1 MKRLIIIDDE
11 PIARDALRSLLA
23 VHLDIEV
30 VGEAGTLT
38 DARLQLAR
46 SGYDLVLLDIQLRG
60 GSGFDLVP
68 LVRPGARIIFV
79 TAHDE
84 HAVRAFTVNALD
96 YLLKP
101 VVPERLAVALA
112 RLAPDSQ
119 PSSLNSQLAPLPA
132 PLSPLLL
139 EDRVHLKLGGGT
151 ERFVR
156 VGEIRCIQSEE
167 NYTAVHVGA
176 PAERLL
182 VRRTLQSWE
191 DQLPSSHFVRV
202 HRQTLVNAA
211 HVHGVARV
219 TVDVSHLTVQGM
231 AQPVVA
237 SQRYLAELRQHLAQL
252 RD

>member
-1 MKRLIIIDDE
+1 MKRLLLIDDE
-11 PIARDALRSLLA
+11 PNARDALRTLLA
-23 VHLDIEV
+23 PYRDIEI
-30 VGEAGTLT
+30 VGEAGTLI

-68 LVRPGARIIFV
+68 LVRSGARIVFV

-101 VVPERLAVALA
+101 VEPERLAAALA
-112 RLAPDSQ
+112 RLDSAAANNSQ
-119 PSSLNSQLAPLPA
+119 PSALSSQLSTPPPLA
-132 PLSPLLL
+132 LD
-139 EDRVHLKLGGGT
+139 DRVHLKLGSGT

-167 NYTAVHVGA
+167 NYTAVHIGA

-191 DQLPSSHFVRV
+191 DQLPSAHFVRV

-219 TVDVSHLTVQGM
+219 TVDVSHVTVQGID
-231 AQPVVA
+231 QPVVA
-237 SQRYLAELRQHLAQL
+237 SQRYLAELRQRLARL
-252 RD
+252 RG

>member
-1 MKRLIIIDDE
+1 MKRLLLIDDE
-11 PIARDALRSLLA
+11 PIARDALRALLA
-23 VHLDIEV
+23 AHPDVEV
-30 VGEAGTLT
+30 VGEAGTLS
-38 DARLQLAR
+38 DASLQLAR

-101 VVPERLAVALA
+101 VVPARLATALA
-112 RLAPDSQ
+112 RHGAP
-119 PSSLNSQLAPLPA
+119 APAAASPETPALPA
-132 PLSPLLL
+132 ALRLTPD
-139 EDRVHLKLGGGT
+139 DRVHLKLGGGT

-176 PAERLL
+176 PTERHL

-191 DQLPSSHFVRV
+191 EQLPPTHFVRV
-202 HRQTLVNAA
+202 HRQTIVNAA
-211 HVHGVARV
+211 HVQGVARA

-231 AQPVVA
+231 AQPVTA
-237 SQRYLAELRQHLAQL
+237 SQRYLAELRQCLA
-252 RD
+252 RIRG